1 MRRPG
6 RLGEVITLKRALL
19 ITNRSHEAQRQ
30 AAIWADREMAHLRS
44 SAGAANVLGLGEGM
58 ETTPLTALVV
68 VAAVLLILGWSS
80 REK

>member
-6 RLGEVITLKRALL
+6 RLGEVITLQRALE
-19 ITNRSHEAQRQ
+19 ITNRSPEAQHQ

-44 SAGAANVLGLGEGM
+44 SAGAANVLGLGERM

-68 VAAVLLILGWSS
+68 AAVLLLIGWKST
-80 REK
+80 EE